1 MILMEKALYNILW
14 TNRMLKDS
22 NEIAIF
28 ENNLTKLADTFNED
42 DIIELCQI
50 LDDETNDSEV
60 MFGIVH
66 LLETLST
73 EQAFINTVIGVVK
86 LKSMSPEWANIIIY
100 RCLNDE
106 YSVRMLKKIYMTLD
120 DEIRIEFSKLLK
132 EIKEEDKERF
142 GKAVSEVLS

>member
-1 MILMEKALYNILW
+1 MDKTLYNNLCN
-14 TNRMLKDS
+14 NRLLNDS
-22 NEIAIF
+22 NKIAIF
-28 ENNLTKLADTFNED
+28 ENNLNKLADTFNED

-73 EQAFINTVIGVVK
+73 EQSFINTVIGVVK
-86 LKSMSPEWANIIIY
+86 LKSVSPEWANIIIY

-106 YSVRMLKKIYMTLD
+106 YSVQMFKKIYMTLD
-120 DEIRIEFSKLLK
+120 DEIRIEFSELLK
-132 EIKEEDKERF
+132 KIKQEDKEKF
-142 GKAVSEVLS
+142 GKAVSEILS

>member
-1 MILMEKALYNILW
+1 MEKALYNILW

>member
-1 MILMEKALYNILW
+1 MEKTLYNNLW
-14 TNRMLKDS
+14 ANRLLKNP

-28 ENNLTKLADTFNED
+28 EDNLAKLAESFNEN

-50 LDDETNDSEV
+50 LDDKTDNSEV
-60 MFGIVH
+60 MFGIIH

-106 YSVRMLKKIYMTLD
+106 YCVRMIREIYVTLD
-120 DEIRIEFSKLLK
+120 NEIRTEFSELLK
-132 EIKEEDKERF
+132 EIKRQDYEIF
-142 GKAVSEVLS
+142 GKAVSEIIY